1 MKSQTVKGHI
11 PGWGVRKE
19 TGIPIR
25 TVVSSDRWLSQ
36 VRTRKDNPQERFCME
51 QGHHAARLWND
62 SRGGGFVS
70 CHFRNRETS
79 RAGWRRGIQADT
91 RKP

>member
-1 MKSQTVKGHI
+1 MESQFVKGHI

-25 TVVSSDRWLSQ
+25 TVVSSDRGPSQ
-36 VRTRKDNPQERFCME
+36 VRTRKDNPRERFCME
-51 QGHHAARLWND
+51 QGHHTARLWND
-62 SRGGGFVS
+62 SEGGEVS
-70 CHFRNRETS
+70 CLFRNLETNM
-79 RAGWRRGIQADT
+79 AGWRRGNQAAT